1 MSFSDDIRLLL
12 REKELS
18 CAALGELL
26 SVDEG
31 VVSSWE
37 LGTQLPDKAEL
48 CLLREHF
55 PEAEL
60 PAEVYNLKIEEAE
73 AKAGFKCNR
82 RRWLKRQIVYCIILL
97 VAGIAFKCTGIDSA
111 ATIAFMMTFVFLAIC
126 LSPLAPLAKQNRKK
140 LELFSRSRFEYC
152 VFEDR
157 VSISTWEEGKRVSEQ
172 SYFYGDAAFCLRTDK
187 LLLPYF
193 YNSYLIIPLRAVA
206 ADSVLLSAFDP
217 KTVKQRGNEKTKAS
231 KTLRIISII
240 LLVMSIVALPIGA
253 LIIVGALMEAP
264 TEIISVMILVCS
276 VPVISMV
283 YGLILAFLGKREGR
297 KNTLV
302 AAAVILIL
310 SLTLSYGSRY
320 VPQYEVADDGPQFEV
335 VEAKIE
341 AALGTDIPQPD
352 ASELYYYNVAYD
364 DFFVYYYGYLYFN
377 QDDVS
382 AIIEA
387 TDEFWLDYV
396 PNSLKG
402 ICEDTDMLNAY
413 DTYLFY
419 NMDSGERNTLPAES
433 GQYRFMVFY
442 YRYEYNEMYI
452 AEYDLD
458 YMK

>member
-37 LGTQLPDKAEL
+37 IGSKLPDKDEL

-60 PAEVYNLKIEEAE
+60 PAEIYNLKIEEAE

-82 RRWLKRQIVYCIILL
+82 RRWLKTQLVFCIIFF
-97 VAGIAFKCTGIDSA
+97 VIGIAFKYAGVDTA
-111 ATIAFMMTFVFLAIC
+111 ATVGFIMAFVYLAIC
-126 LSPLAPLAKQNRKK
+126 LSPLAPLAKQNRKS
-140 LELFSRSRFEYC
+140 LELFSRRRFEYC
-152 VFEDR
+152 VFRDR
-157 VSISTWEEGKRVSEQ
+157 VSVTTWEGEKRMSEC
-172 SYFYGDAAFCLRTDK
+172 SYFYDDATFCIRTDK

-193 YNSYLIIPLRAVA
+193 NNSYLIIPLRGIA
-206 ADSVLLSAFDP
+206 ADSLLLSALDP

-231 KTLRIISII
+231 KTLRIISIV

-283 YGLILAFLGKREGR
+283 YGLIIAFLGKREGR

-320 VPQYEVADDGPQFEV
+320 ILQFEVADDGPQFEV

-341 AALGTDIPQPD
+341 DALGTDIPQPD

-402 ICEDTDMLNAY
+402 ICEDTDMLSAY

-419 NMDSGERNTLPAES
+419 NLDSGERNTLPAET
-433 GQYRFMVFY
+433 GQYRFMVLY
-442 YRYEYNEMYI
+442 YSYEYNEVYI

-458 YMK
+458 YVQ